1 MGRTQ
6 RHAAGLHALV
16 AEDARLQ
23 AKSCGAHAA
32 ARSGIAVHASVADK
46 QQKHVHSARARAD
59 TKAQHL
65 EFERKSMYIR
75 PARAQTQKHNILNS
89 RG

>member
-46 QQKHVHSARARAD
+46 QQKHVIRLARV
-59 TKAQHL
+59 
-65 EFERKSMYIR
+65 
-75 PARAQTQKHNILNS
+75 QTQKHNILNS